1 MVTFNLDKCLVVCG
15 SHLALMLKYKHV
27 KGPSNNCSCLGSK
40 HPMVSEKYF
49 LKSYGVLPWIP
60 LIL

>member
-27 KGPSNNCSCLGSK
+27 KGPSNNCSCLGSN

-49 LKSYGVLPWIP
+49 FKSYGVL
-60 LIL
+60 